1 MAQLMEIEPSKVEE
15 LHRRLVTPGIDL
27 PEKYRVLFSLR
38 NIKGTA
44 AYEALLDGG
53 SWRSSGASVA
63 GLHALARVWSE
74 TACSA
79 QQHA

>member
-53 SWRSSGASVA
+53 S
-63 GLHALARVWSE
+63 
-74 TACSA
+74 
-79 QQHA
+79 